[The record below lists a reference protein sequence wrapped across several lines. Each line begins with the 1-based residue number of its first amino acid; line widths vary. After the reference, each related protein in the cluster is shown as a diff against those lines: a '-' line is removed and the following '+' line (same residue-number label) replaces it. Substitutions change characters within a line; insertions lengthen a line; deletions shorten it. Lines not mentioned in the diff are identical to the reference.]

1 MLLEICRAAAAKT
14 SAAAWFPPKVAF
26 SALLPRRIVVSSPSQ
41 SRMKVSDLRGILQ
54 YVPRFRERIFV
65 VAIDGEIVASPN
77 FANILLDLAV
87 LRSLSIKVIVV
98 HGAAMQIAQ
107 LAAERGV
114 DISNAD
120 GTGITDEATLK
131 VGLDA
136 ATNVMNEIMQGL
148 TSVDL
153 RAAYSN
159 SVIAHPA
166 GILGGVDQLYT
177 GRVERVD
184 TKSLHLFLNEGII
197 PLIPPMGYDGEG
209 KTYRVNSDAIALEIA
224 EAMQAMKIL
233 YLSASEGVVVDGELV
248 GQLSIVEAEEFVKKK
263 RGQFEPGLLSKLD
276 HASRAC
282 RLGVARVH
290 LLNGL
295 HDEALLSEVFSH
307 EGIGTMVYSNE
318 YQQIRRVF
326 KKDVRAVMTL
336 IRQSVNSEELVK
348 RTRTDILAHLE
359 DYWVLEIDRNLVGC
373 VALHVYPEQQI
384 AELAC
389 LYVHKQHEGQ
399 GYGKKLMAFVE
410 QLAAEKGARQ
420 LLALSTQAFNY
431 FQQKGGYKEGSPDD
445 LPTARREKYEA
456 SGRNSK
462 VLIKQMV

>member
-1 MLLEICRAAAAKT
+1 
-14 SAAAWFPPKVAF
+14 
-26 SALLPRRIVVSSPSQ
+26 
-41 SRMKVSDLRGILQ
+41 MKVSDLRGILQ

-87 LRSLSIKVIVV
+87 LRSLSIKVILV
-98 HGAAMQIAQ
+98 HGAGLQIAQ

-114 DISNAD
+114 TISNAD
-120 GTGITDEATLK
+120 GTGITDESTLK
-131 VGLDA
+131 VSLEA
-136 ATNVMNEIMQGL
+136 VTNVMNEIMQGL

-159 SVIAHPA
+159 AIIAHPA
-166 GILGGVDQLYT
+166 GILGGVDFLYT

-197 PLIPPMGYDGEG
+197 PLIPPLGYDGEG
-209 KTYRVNSDAIALEIA
+209 KTFRVNSDAIALEVA

-233 YLSASEGVVVDGELV
+233 FLSASDGVIVEGELI
-248 GQLSIVEAEEFVKKK
+248 GQLSIAEAEEFAKKK
-263 RGQFEPGLLSKLD
+263 RGLDAGLLSKLD
-276 HASRAC
+276 HAARAC

-295 HDEALLSEVFSH
+295 RDEALLSEIFSQ

-336 IRQSVNSEELVK
+336 IRQSVDSEELVK
-348 RTRTDILAHLE
+348 RTRADILAHLE

-373 VALHVYPEQQI
+373 VALHLYPEQSI

-389 LYVHKQHEGQ
+389 LYVHKNHEGQ
-399 GYGKKLMAFVE
+399 GYGRKLMAFAE
-410 QLAAEKGARQ
+410 QLAAEKGAQQ
-420 LLALSTQAFNY
+420 LVALSTQAFSY
-431 FQQKGGYKEGSPDD
+431 FQQKGGFSEVPADV
-445 LPTARREKYEA
+445 LPPERRKKYDA

-462 VLIKQMV
+462 VLQKALAAKA

>member
-1 MLLEICRAAAAKT
+1 
-14 SAAAWFPPKVAF
+14 
-26 SALLPRRIVVSSPSQ
+26 
-41 SRMKVSDLRGILQ
+41 MKVSDLRGILQ

-87 LRSLSIKVIVV
+87 LRSLSIKVILV
-98 HGAAMQIAQ
+98 HGAGLQIAQ

-114 DISNAD
+114 TISNSD
-120 GTGITDEATLK
+120 GTGITDEPTLK
-131 VGLDA
+131 ISLEA

-159 SVIAHPA
+159 AIIAHPA
-166 GILGGVDQLYT
+166 GILGGIDFLNT

-184 TKSLHLFLNEGII
+184 TKSLHLFLSEGII
-197 PLIPPMGYDGEG
+197 PLIPPIGYDGEG
-209 KTYRVNSDAIALEIA
+209 KTFRVNSDAIALEIA

-233 YLSASEGVVVDGELV
+233 FLSSSEGVVVDGGLV
-248 GQLSIVEAEEFVKKK
+248 GQLSIAEAEDFVKKK
-263 RGQFEPGLLSKLD
+263 RGAYDASLLSKLD
-276 HASRAC
+276 HAARAC

-295 HDEALLSEVFSH
+295 RDEALLSEVFSQ

-336 IRQSVNSEELVK
+336 IRQSVDNEELVK
-348 RTRTDILAHLE
+348 RTRADIVAHLE
-359 DYWVLEIDRNLVGC
+359 DYWVLELDRNLVGC
-373 VALHVYPEQQI
+373 VALHLFPEHQL

-389 LYVHKQHEGQ
+389 LYVHKNYEGE
-399 GYGKKLMAFVE
+399 GYGKKLMTFAE
-410 QLAAEKGARQ
+410 QLAAERGAKQ
-420 LLALSTQAFNY
+420 IVALSTQAFNY
-431 FQQKGGYKEGSPDD
+431 FQQKGGYAEVTADV
-445 LPTARREKYEA
+445 LPPERRKKYDTSARK
-456 SGRNSK
+456 SK
-462 VLIKQMV
+462 VMIKAAVQAVASDTPRA